1 MGQEA
6 RTQWAPTNSPRTF
19 SLFSKPNKQQKR
31 KRKRKLTK
39 SPGYLQFVLVRGSVR
54 DSKKRKQPS
63 SDCDVEIEE
72 APKRLKLYDLGHVVR
87 V

>member
-1 MGQEA
+1 MGANQ
-6 RTQWAPTNSPRTF
+6 F
-19 SLFSKPNKQQKR
+19 SEDLFSFTLHFQTKHTTSVTKQ
-31 KRKRKLTK
+31 KLTK

-63 SDCDVEIEE
+63 SDCDFELEE